1 MRPQLKRTLVIG
13 VAVLSVGLC
22 GVAAYAIYTGE
33 QAPAAAAPAATPA
46 VTPDPNLPM
55 PSPSTMPAPGRGHA
69 LKQIV
74 GDLVASAGTYLGMPS
89 SQLMTELKSGKSLAD
104 VAAATPGKSRD
115 GLVAALTTAA
125 DQKID
130 AAAKAGTLTSQQAA
144 MAKSKVAT
152 EIATLVDRTGPK
164 HG

>member
-22 GVAAYAIYTGE
+22 GVAAYAIYNGE
-33 QAPAAAAPAATPA
+33 QAPAAATPA
-46 VTPDPNLPM
+46 STPDPNVAL
-55 PSPSTMPAPGRGHA
+55 PSPSAIPAQGKDHA

-74 GDLVASAGTYLGMPS
+74 GDLMASAGAYLGVPS
-89 SQLMTELKSGKSLAD
+89 DQLMSELKSGKSLAL
-104 VAAATPGKSRD
+104 VAAATTGKSRD

-130 AAAKAGTLTSQQAA
+130 AAVTAGTLTSQQAA

>member
-1 MRPQLKRTLVIG
+1 
-13 VAVLSVGLC
+13 
-22 GVAAYAIYTGE
+22 
-33 QAPAAAAPAATPA
+33 
-46 VTPDPNLPM
+46 
-55 PSPSTMPAPGRGHA
+55 MPAPGRGHA

-152 EIATLVDRTGPK
+152 EIGTVVDRTGTK

>member
-22 GVAAYAIYTGE
+22 GVAAYAIYNGE
-33 QAPAAAAPAATPA
+33 QTPAAGAPAATP
-46 VTPDPNLPM
+46 DPNLAL
-55 PSPSTMPAPGRGHA
+55 PSPSGIPAQSKDHA

-74 GDLVASAGTYLGMPS
+74 GDLVASAGTYLGMTS
-89 SQLMTELKSGKSLAD
+89 DQLMTELKGGKSLAD

>member
-1 MRPQLKRTLVIG
+1 MRAQLKRTLVIG

-22 GVAAYAIYTGE
+22 GVVAYAIYTGE
-33 QAPAAAAPAATPA
+33 QTPTAATPAATPG

-55 PSPSTMPAPGRGHA
+55 PSPSAMPAQGTGHA

-74 GDLVASAGTYLGMPS
+74 GDLVASAGTYLGMTND
-89 SQLMTELKSGKSLAD
+89 QLMTELKGGKSLAD

-130 AAAKAGTLTSQQAA
+130 AVATAGTLTSQQAA
-144 MAKSKVAT
+144 MAKSKVET
-152 EIATLVDRTGPK
+152 EIGMLVDRTGPK